1 MRVRGPPPSQGI
13 HIAKAVQ
20 EGMRAMFRGAASP
33 TSRSVSDPSEGSIT
47 AAAPEPSI
55 QYEASD
61 PSLLEEYVKVQSSP
75 LFLVLNSSS
84 CSEASEERPCIFVRA
99 QHLRRHLQASL
110 PLEK

>member
-1 MRVRGPPPSQGI
+1 MLKADNHYRYDILKFWPYNEGLKGSMRVRGPPPSQGI

-47 AAAPEPSI
+47 AAALEPSM

-61 PSLLEEYVKVQSSP
+61 PSLLEEYVKVQNPS
-75 LFLVLNSSS
+75 
-84 CSEASEERPCIFVRA
+84 
-99 QHLRRHLQASL
+99 
-110 PLEK
+110 